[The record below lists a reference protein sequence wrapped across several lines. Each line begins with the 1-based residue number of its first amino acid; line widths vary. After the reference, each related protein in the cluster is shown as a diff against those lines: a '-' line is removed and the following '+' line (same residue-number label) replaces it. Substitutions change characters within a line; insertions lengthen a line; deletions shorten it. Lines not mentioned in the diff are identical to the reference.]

1 MAGEKIIKVGAAGAI
16 SCQDECWDEK
26 CHCELSEI
34 YISHGDCIQSIQ
46 FQYVVNGNLEMSDLH
61 GECKGPKFNLIR
73 LNYPCEFVTGI
84 SGDCLPN
91 QKLSSL
97 KITTNKRSY
106 GPFGRPTFAHQF
118 DFQFGNSRQFGGF
131 YGYCD
136 KTTNKRVTALGVY
149 FKVATK
155 LEVTTGDCISVVTT
169 RDCIPVE
176 RSCRE
181 DDSCTCND
189 PCTGRRRRN

>member
-1 MAGEKIIKVGAAGAI
+1 MADGKFIKVEAAGCFN
-16 SCQDECWDEK
+16 CQDECWDEK
-26 CHCELSEI
+26 CHSELYEI

-46 FQYVVNGNLEMSDLH
+46 FQYVVKGNLEMSERH
-61 GECKGPKFNLIR
+61 GICQGPKFNLIR
-73 LNYPCEFVTGI
+73 LKYPSEFVTGI

-91 QKLSSL
+91 KKLSSL

-136 KTTNKRVTALGVY
+136 KTTNKCVTALGVY
-149 FKVATK
+149 FKPSSK
-155 LEVTTGDCISVVTT
+155 LEVSTGDCISV
-169 RDCIPVE
+169 E
-176 RSCRE
+176 RSHTE

-189 PCTGRRRRN
+189 PCTGRRRKN